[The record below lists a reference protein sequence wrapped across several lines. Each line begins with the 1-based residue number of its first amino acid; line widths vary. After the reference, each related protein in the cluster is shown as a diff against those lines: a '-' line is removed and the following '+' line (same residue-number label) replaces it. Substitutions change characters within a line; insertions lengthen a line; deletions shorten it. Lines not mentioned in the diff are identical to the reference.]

1 MKDLGI
7 NYDRTANY
15 FNIVNTNRGL
25 IDAKG
30 YDAVF
35 LIDGLSDST
44 KRLNGMQLI
53 VTQKL
58 FTYQAEKINRG

>member
-7 NYDRTANY
+7 NYYSAVNY
-15 FNIVNTNRGL
+15 FNIVNANRGL

-35 LIDGLSDST
+35 LLDGLSDST
-44 KRLNGMQLI
+44 KRLNGMQ
-53 VTQKL
+53 KL